1 MAKRICIVKVS
12 DGLGN
17 QLFQYALAK
26 RLNEQGFKV
35 IIDISW
41 YENIEYRFTTRKFQL
56 DSFNSSI
63 EIANQR
69 QCSQIKSPK
78 FIVFFNSFFWKIQS
92 LVPYFRK
99 RHVKEQFSGYDSN
112 IFKIPNK
119 AYLEGFWQSP
129 KYFQNIRNILLKEIT
144 LKSESIDIKSYK
156 SEIQLQRTSIAVHIR
171 RGDYTLPNSV
181 HRLLDGTYYSN
192 AIKRMIEI
200 LGDNIHF
207 YFFSDEHEFI
217 IQQDYYLVV
226 PYKRVVKTTSAEE
239 DLMLIKTCKH
249 QIISNSTFSWWG
261 AWLNEN
267 PNKVVISP
275 TRWFNEEKNENPDLI
290 PDEWIKI

>member
-1 MAKRICIVKVS
+1 
-12 DGLGN
+12 
-17 QLFQYALAK
+17 
-26 RLNEQGFKV
+26 
-35 IIDISW
+35 
-41 YENIEYRFTTRKFQL
+41 
-56 DSFNSSI
+56 
-63 EIANQR
+63 
-69 QCSQIKSPK
+69 
-78 FIVFFNSFFWKIQS
+78 
-92 LVPYFRK
+92 
-99 RHVKEQFSGYDSN
+99 
-112 IFKIPNK
+112 
-119 AYLEGFWQSP
+119 
-129 KYFQNIRNILLKEIT
+129 
-144 LKSESIDIKSYK
+144 
-156 SEIQLQRTSIAVHIR
+156 
-171 RGDYTLPNSV
+171 
-181 HRLLDGTYYSN
+181 
-192 AIKRMIEI
+192 MIEI